1 MEELNTG
8 RRPKKVKEAINPDN
22 VIDKEYFVRASTYRF
37 LAVFM
42 GLTLY
47 ALLCFHPAPESYLS
61 KIGGPGERLQYL
73 RDKYMLQMRIGMF
86 LAILLHIGEA
96 VYAVKLGTE
105 LGLSPETIQKWAIQT
120 GIMGYSGFQDLSR
133 YHGEKLTKIKKSS

>member
-8 RRPKKVKEAINPDN
+8 RRPRKAKEKNLEN
-22 VIDKEYFVRASTYRF
+22 VIDKEYFVRVSAYRF
-37 LAVFM
+37 LAIFL
-42 GLTLY
+42 GLSLY
-47 ALLCFHPAPESYLS
+47 AFLCFHPSPELYLS

-96 VYAVKLGTE
+96 LYAVKLGTE
-105 LGLSPETIQKWAIQT
+105 LGLSQETIQKWAIQT
-120 GIMGYSGFQDLSR
+120 GIMGYSGFQDLSK
-133 YHGEKLTKIKKSS
+133 YHGEKLSKIKSS